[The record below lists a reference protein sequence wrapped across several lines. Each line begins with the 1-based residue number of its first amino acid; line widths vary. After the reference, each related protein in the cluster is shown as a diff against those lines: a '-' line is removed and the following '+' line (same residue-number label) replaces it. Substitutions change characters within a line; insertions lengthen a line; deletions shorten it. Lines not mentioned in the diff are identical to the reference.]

1 MLKMIK
7 IHRIFKS
14 DLSEAGSIDVF
25 ASGMSNTSGM
35 TISNFAFSAK
45 QTEATI
51 PYILEVVS
59 ENIPVI
65 KAVDFSFVIEKRV
78 DLTATG
84 VNGNTIQDIGED
96 VGKYD
101 YKNAV
106 PSVLLDLPTGFTELY
121 RS

>member
-1 MLKMIK
+1 MIK
-7 IHRIFKS
+7 IHKILKN
-14 DLSEAGSIDVF
+14 DLSDVSSIDVS
-25 ASGMSNTSGM
+25 ASGMSNASGM
-35 TISNFAFSAK
+35 TISNFAFSTK

-65 KAVDFSFVIEKRV
+65 NAVDFSFVIEKKV

-101 YKNAV
+101 YKNTV
-106 PSVLLDLPTGFTELY
+106 PSSPLSLPTGFTEFYKGSL
-121 RS
+121 